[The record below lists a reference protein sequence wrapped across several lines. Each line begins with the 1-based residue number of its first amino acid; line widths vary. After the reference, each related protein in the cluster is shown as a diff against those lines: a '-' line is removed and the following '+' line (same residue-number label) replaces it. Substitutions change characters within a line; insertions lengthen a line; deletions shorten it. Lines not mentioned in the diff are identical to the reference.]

1 MFNSLAGRALV
12 PVGIAVTGFVIVCF
26 LLLYSAIKNVVNR
39 DTVGYATN
47 LSDTILRSTRY
58 AMLKS
63 DQEMLATIIQN
74 IGRQHGVE
82 HIRVFNNQGVIQIS
96 TKAEEVGHQVD
107 KKTEGCIGCHAGA
120 IPSSTLGTMEQAR
133 TFTNGE
139 GREVLAVMAPIYSGP
154 ECFNASCHVHPQSQK
169 VLGTLDIGLSREML
183 LKSLAAIRYQMIVY
197 TLMIL
202 VLTVGGVTALLR
214 RSVFLPLLKLRR
226 VAEQVEAGEHPEAH
240 PSHFPRELDRIAQ
253 SLYNLSKHNYSAGED
268 PNAIKKGTI
277 PKDS

>member
-1 MFNSLAGRALV
+1 MFKTLAGRALV

-26 LLLYSAIKNVVNR
+26 LLLYSVIKNVVNR

-47 LSDTILRSTRY
+47 LADTILRSTRY

-63 DQEMLATIIQN
+63 DREMLTTIILN
-74 IGRQHGVE
+74 IGRQQGVE
-82 HIRVFNNQGVIQIS
+82 HIRVFNKQGIVQIS
-96 TKAEEVGHQVD
+96 TKKKELDRQVD

-120 IPSSTLGTMEQAR
+120 IPSASLGRMEQAR
-133 TFTNGE
+133 TYTNGE
-139 GREVLAVMAPIYSGP
+139 GRKVLAIMSPIYNEP
-154 ECFNASCHVHPQSQK
+154 ECFNAPCHVHPPAQK

-183 LKSLAAIRYQMIVY
+183 LKSLAAIRNQMIVF
-197 TLMIL
+197 TVMIL

-214 RSVFLPLLKLRR
+214 RSVFLPLQKLRLL
-226 VAEQVEAGEHPEAH
+226 AMQVEAGEHPEAH

-253 SLYNLSKHNYSAGED
+253 SLYNLSQKNQSAGGD
-268 PNAIKKGTI
+268 QAAIDKGTV

>member
-1 MFNSLAGRALV
+1 MFKSLAGRALV

-26 LLLYSAIKNVVNR
+26 LLLYSVIRNVVNR
-39 DTVGYATN
+39 DTIGYATN
-47 LSDTILRSTRY
+47 LADTILRSTRY

-63 DQEMLATIIQN
+63 DREMLATIIRN

-82 HIRVFNNQGVIQIS
+82 HIRVFNQQGIVQIS
-96 TKAEEVGHQVD
+96 TKAEELGRQVD
-107 KKTEGCIGCHAGA
+107 KKAEGCIGCHAGP
-120 IPSSTLGTMEQAR
+120 IPSSSLGRMEQAR
-133 TFTNGE
+133 TYTNGE

-154 ECFNASCHVHPQSQK
+154 ECFNASCHVHPPSQQ

-183 LKSLAAIRYQMIVY
+183 LKSLAAIRNQMIVF
-197 TLMIL
+197 TVMIL

-253 SLYNLSKHNYSAGED
+253 SLYNLSQKNYGAGEN
-268 PNAIKKGTI
+268 PATSEKGTV